1 MRCQEVFILNKIWK
15 LRILYLTL
23 WGGCGI
29 IMLQRKQKGSIK
41 MKEFDIC
48 NSNRRKVKCVSNSK
62 MFGTSDDYKL
72 TIGN

>member
-1 MRCQEVFILNKIWK
+1 
-15 LRILYLTL
+15 
-23 WGGCGI
+23 
-29 IMLQRKQKGSIK
+29 